1 MFRHWFLL
9 KELIKR
15 DLQSRYVGSV
25 LGWLWAIVQ
34 PLFQLFLFY
43 FVFSTV
49 LKISLV
55 GERTDN
61 FAAFLFCGLVVWIAV
76 QEGIV
81 RSSTALT
88 DNATLVKKMSFPPEI
103 LVITMVVGGV
113 INGGIATLVFAVVL
127 AISGELGTAGLPVL
141 LVALPLQIAM
151 TLGLGLVLCTL
162 HTLFRDT
169 AQIVTMAMTGWFYF
183 TPIVYPLG
191 LVPEPYS
198 DWIEWNPMTVL
209 VSLYRQ
215 ALLADELEWVPATGR
230 LAVIAIAMLILGAWM
245 FRRLRY
251 TFVDEL

>member
-127 AISGELGTAGLPVL
+127 AISGELGTAGLPML

-169 AQIVTMAMTGWFYF
+169 AQIVTMVMTGWFYF

-198 DWIEWNPMTVL
+198 VWIGWNPMTVL

-215 ALLADELEWVPATGR
+215 ALLADELAWVPATGR